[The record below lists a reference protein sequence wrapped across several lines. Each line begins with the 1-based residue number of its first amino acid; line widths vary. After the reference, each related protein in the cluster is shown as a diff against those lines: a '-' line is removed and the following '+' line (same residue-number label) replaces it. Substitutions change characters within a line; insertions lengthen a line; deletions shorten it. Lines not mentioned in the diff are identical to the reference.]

1 MRQRPGAM
9 PKQSTETGQIAEFNA
24 SKGREEFTLAHADE
38 ESATVARP
46 EDEKLSVGANIA
58 YGLQHVLTMYG
69 GIVAVPL
76 IVGQAA
82 GLSPSDVGLLVT
94 ASLFAGGLATI
105 LQTLGLPFFGSRLPL
120 VQGVSFSGVAT
131 MVAISGNGG
140 IPSILG
146 AVIAASLVGLLI
158 TPVFS
163 RITRFFPPLV
173 TGIVITTI
181 GLTLMPV
188 AAFWAMGGNSSSP
201 DFGNPANIQ
210 LAAVTLAIV
219 LLLSKVGSASISRL
233 SILLALVIGTGIAY
247 AVGMTDFSQVSNGP
261 FFALPTIFH
270 FGYPTFEIAA
280 IISMLIVIIVTLVET
295 SADILAVGEIVE
307 TKVDSRRLGDGLR
320 ADMLSSILAPI
331 FGSFTQS
338 AFAQNVGLVAVTGVK
353 SRYVVATGG
362 LFLVILGL
370 LPVMGRVVA
379 AVPSSVL
386 GGAGIVLFGTVA
398 ASGIRTLSKVD
409 YQNNMNLVIV
419 ATSIGF
425 GMIPIASPGFYE
437 HFPAWVATIF
447 HSGISSAALMAI
459 VLNLLFNHVKAGNSD
474 QQSVF
479 VAATERTIR
488 YTDIARLHDGD
499 YFLNGKLYDAKGVE
513 IPMIPE
519 AAH

>member
-1 MRQRPGAM
+1 MAN
-9 PKQSTETGQIAEFNA
+9 TE
-24 SKGREEFTLAHADE
+24 E
-38 ESATVARP
+38 ESAVNARP
-46 EDEKLSVGANIA
+46 EDEKLGIGANIA

-82 GLSPSDVGLLVT
+82 GLSPAEVGLLVT

-146 AVIAASLVGLLI
+146 AVIVASLVGLLI

-163 RITRFFPPLV
+163 RVTRFFPPLV

-188 AAFWAMGGNSSSP
+188 AAFWAMGGNSKAP
-201 DFGNPANIQ
+201 DFGSTANIQ

-219 LLLSKVGSASISRL
+219 LLLSKLGSASISRL
-233 SILLALVIGTGIAY
+233 SILLALIIGTGIAY
-247 AVGMTDFSQVSNGP
+247 AFGMTDFSQVTNGP
-261 FFALPTIFH
+261 VFALPTIFH
-270 FGYPTFEIAA
+270 FGYPVFEIAA

-338 AFAQNVGLVAVTGVK
+338 AFAQNVGLVAVTGIK

-370 LPVMGRVVA
+370 LPIMGRVVA

-447 HSGISSAALMAI
+447 HSGISSSALMAI
-459 VLNLLFNHVKAGNSD
+459 ALNLLFNHVKAGNSN

-479 VAATERTIR
+479 VAGTERTIR
-488 YTDIARLHDGD
+488 YQDIARLHDGD
-499 YFLNGKLYDAKGVE
+499 YFLNGKLFDAKGVE
-513 IPMIPE
+513 VPLIPE

>member
-1 MRQRPGAM
+1 M
-9 PKQSTETGQIAEFNA
+9 
-24 SKGREEFTLAHADE
+24 EEFTLAKADE
-38 ESATVARP
+38 DSAAIARP
-46 EDEKLSVGANIA
+46 EDEKLGIGANIA

-146 AVIAASLVGLLI
+146 AVIVASLIGLLI

-188 AAFWAMGGNSSSP
+188 AAFWAMGGNSKAP
-201 DFGNPANIQ
+201 DFGSPSNIQ

-247 AVGMTDFSQVSNGP
+247 AAGMTDFSQVTNGP
-261 FFALPTIFH
+261 VFALPTIFH

-280 IISMLIVIIVTLVET
+280 IISMLIVIVVTLVET

-479 VAATERTIR
+479 VAGTERTIR

-499 YFLNGKLYDAKGVE
+499 YFLNGRLYDAKGVE

>member
-1 MRQRPGAM
+1 M
-9 PKQSTETGQIAEFNA
+9 PNCLIETGLHSKRNA
-24 SKGREEFTLAHADE
+24 RKGREEFTLANAEE
-38 ESATVARP
+38 ESAVNARP
-46 EDEKLSVGANIA
+46 EDQKLGIGANIA

-82 GLSPSDVGLLVT
+82 GLSSADVGLLVT

-146 AVIAASLVGLLI
+146 AVIVASLIGLLI

-163 RITRFFPPLV
+163 RVIRFFPPLV
-173 TGIVITTI
+173 TGVVITTI

-188 AAFWAMGGNSSSP
+188 AAFWAMGGNSRSP
-201 DFGNPANIQ
+201 DFGSTANIQ

-219 LLLSKVGSASISRL
+219 LLLSKLGSASISRL
-233 SILLALVIGTGIAY
+233 SILLALIIGTGIAY
-247 AVGMTDFSQVSNGP
+247 AFGMTDFSQVANGP

-270 FGYPTFEIAA
+270 FGYPVFEIAA

-338 AFAQNVGLVAVTGVK
+338 AFAQNVGLVAVTGIK

-447 HSGISSAALMAI
+447 HSGISSSALMAI
-459 VLNLLFNHVKAGNSD
+459 ALNLLFNHVKTGNSD

-479 VAATERTIR
+479 VAGTERSIR
-488 YTDIARLHDGD
+488 YQDIARLHDGD
-499 YFLNGKLYDAKGVE
+499 YFLNGKLFDSKGVE
-513 IPMIPE
+513 VPMISE

>member
-1 MRQRPGAM
+1 MAM
-9 PKQSTETGQIAEFNA
+9 SKCLIEMGFNSKRNV
-24 SKGREEFTLAHADE
+24 SKGMEEFTLAIIKE
-38 ESATVARP
+38 GSASSRRP
-46 EDEKLSVGANIA
+46 EDEKLSIGANIA

-82 GLSPSDVGLLVT
+82 GLSPGDVGLLVT

-146 AVIAASLVGLLI
+146 AVIAASLIGLLI

-188 AAFWAMGGNSSSP
+188 AAFWAMGGNNTSP
-201 DFGNPANIQ
+201 DFGSPANIQ
-210 LAAVTLAIV
+210 LAATTLAIV
-219 LLLSKVGSASISRL
+219 LLLSKLGSASVSRL

-247 AVGMTDFSQVSNGP
+247 AAGMTDFSQVANGP
-261 FFALPTIFH
+261 LFALPAIFH

-280 IISMLIVIIVTLVET
+280 IVSMLIVIIVTLVET

-320 ADMLSSILAPI
+320 ADMLSSILAPV

-338 AFAQNVGLVAVTGVK
+338 AFAQNVGPAVTGVK

-362 LFLVILGL
+362 VFLVVLGL

-398 ASGIRTLSKVD
+398 ASGIRTLSQVD
-409 YQNNMNLVIV
+409 YHNNMNLIIV

-437 HFPAWVATIF
+437 HFPTWVATIF

-459 VLNLLFNHVKAGNSD
+459 VLNLLFNHFKTGNAD

-479 VAATERTIR
+479 VAGTERTIR
-488 YTDIARLHDGD
+488 YKDIVRLRDGD
-499 YFLNGKLYDAKGVE
+499 YFLNGKLYDEKGIE

-519 AAH
+519 GAH